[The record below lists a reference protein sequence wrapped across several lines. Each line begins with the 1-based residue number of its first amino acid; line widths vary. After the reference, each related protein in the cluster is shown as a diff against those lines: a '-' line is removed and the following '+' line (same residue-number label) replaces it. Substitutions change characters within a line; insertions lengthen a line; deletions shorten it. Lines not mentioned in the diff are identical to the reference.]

1 MVSNSVDLVVQSGD
15 LENRSVLLAEELAS
29 DRLIVKLRFSFCDD
43 IELAVVNFRTFLL
56 DQLLQSQFF
65 EQFQVA
71 SYD

>member
-43 IELAVVNFRTFLL
+43 VELAVVHLGTFLL

-65 EQFQVA
+65 EHF
-71 SYD
+71 